1 MKAFKNI
8 LLYIASIL
16 FLLSLTASFE
26 GESIVKNNVT
36 GLNLSSDQM
45 KKAFYDQTS
54 IGSNTQDPP
63 REPGKQYAMGDTG
76 EGILYYQRILKILGY
91 MDQEADGIFDVTTK
105 EAVVAYQKDQSLES
119 NGTLDVKT
127 MDALDEEEP
136 AYDVGQ
142 EGDEV
147 LHYQEI
153 LYYGDYLKTK
163 PLGVFDETTKE
174 ALVAY
179 QKAKNLSE
187 TGRLDLDTM
196 DSLDGEVLTYAMG
209 KEGEAIRLLQEKLI
223 YLEYLTGIADGRFGA
238 MTADGV
244 IRFQRDHDLE
254 QTGKLD
260 PETIEALDRLAG
272 STP

>member
-8 LLYIASIL
+8 LLYIMSIL

-26 GESIVKNNVT
+26 GESIINNNVT
-36 GLNLSSDQM
+36 GLNLSNEQM
-45 KKAFYDQTS
+45 KQAFYDP
-54 IGSNTQDPP
+54 SNSGQDPQETP
-63 REPGKQYAMGDTG
+63 RETGKQYAMGDTG
-76 EGILYYQRILKILGY
+76 ESILYYQRVLKILGY
-91 MDQEADGIFDVTTK
+91 LDKDADGIFDATTK
-105 EAVVAYQKDQSLES
+105 EAVVAYQKEQNLES
-119 NGTLDVKT
+119 NGTLDTKT
-127 MDALDEEEP
+127 LDALDREDP

-147 LHYQEI
+147 LHFQEI
-153 LYYGDYLKTK
+153 LYYTDYLKVK
-163 PLGVFDETTKE
+163 PQGIFDEETKN
-174 ALVAY
+174 ALMDY
-179 QKAKNLSE
+179 QKAKGLKES
-187 TGRLDLDTM
+187 GRLDVETM
-196 DSLDGEVLTYAMG
+196 DKLDGEVLTYTMG

-244 IRFQRDHDLE
+244 TRFQKDHELE

-260 PETIEALDRLAG
+260 PKTIEVLDQEAG